1 MSMSLSEQYDKV
13 YKYCYFKVKNTHLA
27 EDLTQESFLRF
38 FEQNSYISRG
48 KPLAYLYTIAKNL
61 CIDSFRKGHEQPLP
75 EDAAASDNVI
85 EVLET
90 SLAIK
95 KVVATLPSELQEII
109 LLRFS
114 SELSV
119 KEISEITGLSRFALR
134 RKINNALGKLKLLLR
149 EEDFV

>member
-1 MSMSLSEQYDKV
+1 M
-13 YKYCYFKVKNTHLA
+13 
-27 EDLTQESFLRF
+27 
-38 FEQNSYISRG
+38 
-48 KPLAYLYTIAKNL
+48 
-61 CIDSFRKGHEQPLP
+61 P

-134 RKINNALGKLKLLLR
+134 RKINNALVKLKLLLQ